1 MVEIGPGQMLG
12 RSVRWIYRQAEVLST
27 DTAVALENTVKS
39 LQE

>member
-1 MVEIGPGQMLG
+1 MLG